1 MKLSDDSKQK
11 LILFILCL
19 TAVGIMVWIVINHEV
34 IENSFFKMFETTKPF
49 LYGISLA
56 YILSPLCNNIEAKL
70 IKNGYKHHNVLST
83 AITELILLLVI
94 IVTCIIIIPQSI
106 KSIVN
111 IIQSAPNI
119 LNNTQT
125 LIDNQLKTTKIL
137 HDIFG
142 DAGISIIE
150 TAENFTNNTIIP
162 NIDSITSSL
171 LESVTKLG
179 KSILNI
185 ILGIIISIFALFNR
199 RKFGRQLKLLTLAVF
214 NKKASNIIFEKASYA
229 NKVFSDFFIGKTIDS
244 IIIGLICFISLSI
257 LRMPYTV
264 LISVIVAITNM
275 IPFAGPF
282 IGAIPSFIIVLSE
295 SSIKSIYF
303 LIFIIVL
310 QQIDGHIIGPKCI
323 GNATGLNTFWVL
335 FSIIFFGGMFGIA
348 GMFIGVPMF
357 AVIYGI
363 VKDIVCNL
371 LKKKNISK
379 EDIKDEQS

>member
-11 LILFILCL
+11 LILFIMCL

-125 LIDNQLKTTKIL
+125 LIDNQFKTTKIL

-142 DAGISIIE
+142 DAGLSIIE
-150 TAENFTNNTIIP
+150 TVENFTNNTIIP

-199 RKFGRQLKLLTLAVF
+199 SKFGRQLKLLTLAIF
-214 NKKASNIIFEKASYA
+214 NKKVSNIIFEKASYA

-335 FSIIFFGGMFGIA
+335 FSIIFFGGMFGTA

-371 LKKKNISK
+371 LKKKNISE
-379 EDIKDEQS
+379 EDIKNE

>member
-1 MKLSDDSKQK
+1 MKLNDDSKQK
-11 LILFILCL
+11 LILFILGS
-19 TAVGIMVWIVINHEV
+19 AVVSIMVWIVINHES
-34 IENSFFKMFETTKPF
+34 IENSFLKMFETTKPF
-49 LYGISLA
+49 LYGISFA
-56 YILSPLCNNIEAKL
+56 YILSPLCDSIEAKL

-83 AITELILLLVI
+83 AITELILLLIII
-94 IVTCIIIIPQSI
+94 IVCIIIIPQSI
-106 KSIVN
+106 KSITN
-111 IIQSAPNI
+111 IIQSAPSA
-119 LNNTQT
+119 LQSTQT
-125 LIDNQLKTTKIL
+125 LLDNQLKTTKIL

-142 DAGISIIE
+142 DAGLSIIE
-150 TAENFTNNTIIP
+150 TAEKFTNNTIIP
-162 NIDSITSSL
+162 NIDSISSSL
-171 LESVTKLG
+171 LESATRFGKL
-179 KSILNI
+179 ILNI
-185 ILGIIISIFALFNR
+185 VLGIIISIFALLNR
-199 RKFGRQLKLLTLAVF
+199 RKFTRQLKLLTLAIF
-214 NKKASNIIFEKASYA
+214 SKKVSSIIFEKASYA
-229 NKVFSDFFIGKTIDS
+229 NKVFSNFFIGKTVDS
-244 IIIGLICFISLSI
+244 IIIGLLCFISLSI

-303 LIFIIVL
+303 LIFIIIL

-363 VKDIVCNL
+363 VKDIVYNL
-371 LKKKNISK
+371 LKKRNISK
-379 EDIKDEQS
+379 EDIKDE